1 MIVQTWNYN
10 LIWTLSIPPKKIQ
23 NLPMQLDTIIF
34 LIMMLFFRGIKGE
47 YFQQKADGVKQDL
60 ENKGMLHL
68 RYTHPV
74 KSFFVEAFIQNEF
87 DDFRALENRQLIGG
101 GVRFH

>member
-1 MIVQTWNYN
+1 
-10 LIWTLSIPPKKIQ
+10 
-23 NLPMQLDTIIF
+23 
-34 LIMMLFFRGIKGE
+34 
-47 YFQQKADGVKQDL
+47 
-60 ENKGMLHL
+60 MLHL

-101 GVRFH
+101 GVRFPLTSSSFLIPCLWELERCMKKKYII